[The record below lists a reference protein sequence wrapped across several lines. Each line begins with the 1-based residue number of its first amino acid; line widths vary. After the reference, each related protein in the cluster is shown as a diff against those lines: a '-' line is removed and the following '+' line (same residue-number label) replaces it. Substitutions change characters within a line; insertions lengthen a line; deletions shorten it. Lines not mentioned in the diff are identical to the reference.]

1 MERNDNSQ
9 RLKYK
14 IRRNPVWI
22 MWINDVVPFR
32 WDALYTF
39 GPYESK
45 EEIAEK
51 IGFQSP
57 DIKENYKA

>member
-1 MERNDNSQ
+1 MERNDDSQ

-14 IRRNPVWI
+14 I
-22 MWINDVVPFR
+22 R

-45 EEIAEK
+45 EEIAKK

-57 DIKENYKA
+57 VIKENYKA